1 MKTQPRYAF
10 AVIALLAFTTLH
22 AANPVMVVQ
31 AIQTEKTDE
40 YLALL
45 AKANLQIE
53 SVTGLK
59 QLRHAWTGDFAGQD
73 AHGLVVVSMF
83 DSTAAAVAA
92 QDKLMK
98 DAGSAAL
105 MKEFA
110 KIRKRGPQYLMKA
123 QRWEGLY
130 DGGAVFNTN
139 VNVTDEAAYLKAL
152 DGLKAI
158 FDANGFK
165 DAKLNLLRVAAGR
178 EDATHIVV
186 ICFPNQMRVAELI
199 DLISDTAV
207 MKDWNAAAAKIRTV
221 VHNGTY
227 HEITK

>member
-73 AHGLVVVSMF
+73 AHGLVVVSAM
-83 DSTAAAVAA
+83 
-92 QDKLMK
+92 
-98 DAGSAAL
+98 
-105 MKEFA
+105 
-110 KIRKRGPQYLMKA
+110 IRKRGPQYLMKA

-130 DGGAVFNTN
+130 EGGAVFNTS

-199 DLISDTAV
+199 I
-207 MKDWNAAAAKIRTV
+207 
-221 VHNGTY
+221 
-227 HEITK
+227 